1 MTELEKQINLVV
13 EARAKA
19 GEAKTLRLLAF
30 EEWEHKHEGLFLA
43 EKEFGAACAFEES
56 QLREMAVKVFGETGD
71 KQVAPGVGIRVRTV
85 LNYESKDAMEWAVKH
100 ELALK
105 LDPSAFEKIAKTS
118 NLSFVTITEEPTAT
132 IAAELQKVEE

>member
-13 EARAKA
+13 EAREKA
-19 GEAKTLRLLAF
+19 TEAKNAINKAHGEWLMANQDLTEAETTTKLACIEAEATLRETALQTY
-30 EEWEHKHEGLFLA
+30 A
-43 EKEFGAACAFEES
+43 E
-56 QLREMAVKVFGETGD
+56 VGE
-71 KQVAPGVGIRVRTV
+71 KAVAPGVGIRVRTV
-85 LNYESKDAMEWAVKH
+85 LNYESKEAMEWAVKH

>member
-19 GEAKTLRLLAF
+19 REANCLRVAAYNQWVVDNQSLFDNERDTKTDASDNEECLRTIALQVY
-30 EEWEHKHEGLFLA
+30 
-43 EKEFGAACAFEES
+43 S
-56 QLREMAVKVFGETGD
+56 ETQD
-71 KQVAPGVGIRVRTV
+71 KQVAPGVGIRVRQV
-85 LNYESKDAMEWAVKH
+85 LNYESKDAFDWAVKH

-132 IAAELQKVEE
+132 IAAELQRME